1 MAKIVG
7 HLTVFTTLS
16 QFAKDAA
23 EPLAGPTIWTIHAT
37 LLVTKTKNKYQ
48 HRNITSLTLC
58 TILKMAEQTPVW
70 FITAASSGF
79 GHYLALEAL
88 ARGHHVIASGRTVS
102 KLDALKKA
110 GAHTVALDVISPLD
124 DIKKVAK
131 DAVAKYGYI
140 THLVNA
146 AGYVLVGAVEETSP
160 TEDYDSFNTNVI
172 GVLNVTKAFL
182 PYLRDGSGHRTICNF
197 GSIAS
202 WTGGPGAALYYS
214 AKWAVSGLSEALREE
229 VAPFGIAVTVA
240 EPGYFRTG
248 FLNPGAAVQSK
259 ARIQAYEESAA
270 GRRGGAGRGGWE
282 ADGDVGKG
290 CKILVDILTKSG
302 VGEGKEVPVRV
313 ALGSDSPPAI
323 REKIRQTEKLLD
335 EWEGVTMATDH
346 ED

>member
-1 MAKIVG
+1 MA
-7 HLTVFTTLS
+7 
-16 QFAKDAA
+16 A
-23 EPLAGPTIWTIHAT
+23 
-37 LLVTKTKNKYQ
+37 
-48 HRNITSLTLC
+48 
-58 TILKMAEQTPVW
+58 QTPVW

-102 KLDALKKA
+102 KLAALKQA
-110 GAHTVALDVISPLD
+110 GAHTVTLDVTSPLEE
-124 DIKKVAK
+124 IKQVAE
-131 DAVAKYGYI
+131 DAVARYGYI

-146 AGYVLVGAVEETSP
+146 AGYALVGAVEETSP
-160 TEDYDSFNTNVI
+160 SEDYDSFNTNVF

-182 PYLRDGSGHRTICNF
+182 PYLREGTGHRTICNF

-229 VAPFGIAVTVA
+229 VAPFGISVTVA

-248 FLNPGAAVQSK
+248 FLNPGAAIQSK
-259 ARIQAYEESAA
+259 ERIQAYEESAV
-270 GRRGGAGRGGWE
+270 GETRRALNQTDGKQM
-282 ADGDVGKG
+282 GDVVKG
-290 CKILVDILTKSG
+290 CRVLADVLTKSG
-302 VGEGKEVPVRV
+302 VAEGKEVPVRV
-313 ALGSDSPPAI
+313 ALGSDSPPTI

-346 ED
+346 EE